1 MIKKCFILR
10 MIIITETEKDFKMMI
25 LITKVIYNMEE
36 KRIIKTIIKI
46 IILPDIT
53 KTNKI
58 HTMISG
64 KNQIKIM
71 IGSNKESKVKTGT
84 IIIDLRIIAIRVQG
98 ITIMDLVMVTNKTI
112 TESTKIE
119 ETICSK
125 ETSRDKAIKNDMT
138 NIKTTGTKA
147 TTIIIELSITIS
159 MIDSKGD
166 MKMISKTR
174 KGLEKENK
182 KIGTN
187 GPIIIIIIT
196 KIKRIHKPKGLI
208 TGVNLMIIRILLK
221 ITILGIKKLMLDI
234 INNEMEF

>member
-1 MIKKCFILR
+1 
-10 MIIITETEKDFKMMI
+10 
-25 LITKVIYNMEE
+25 
-36 KRIIKTIIKI
+36 
-46 IILPDIT
+46 
-53 KTNKI
+53 
-58 HTMISG
+58 MISG
-64 KNQIKIM
+64 KNQIKFM
-71 IGSNKESKVKTGT
+71 IGSNKESKVKIGS

-174 KGLEKENK
+174 KGLEKEIK

-187 GPIIIIIIT
+187 DPIIIIIIT
-196 KIKRIHKPKGLI
+196 KIKRIHKSKGLI
-208 TGVNLMIIRILLK
+208 IGVNLMIIRILLK